1 MRVVK
6 YENCFLFLRKT
17 ASIVRIEE
25 LYFEK
30 DKNFRESVTIIKK
43 QSRSSIFKE
52 IILYR
57 NQWN

>member
-25 LYFEK
+25 LCFEK

-57 NQWN
+57 HQSN